1 MQQRKTSK
9 GGGGIDTPGWLEKTP
24 EGCEFRELLIC
35 MHTGR
40 GAEDASMS
48 MDREQCRA
56 GSETTD
62 EKAASGSNV
71 PLYLEVKCTPVR
83 RYAV

>member
-1 MQQRKTSK
+1 
-9 GGGGIDTPGWLEKTP
+9 
-24 EGCEFRELLIC
+24 